1 MWPLETW
8 LIVSLVA
15 IVVVLVAWIIFFWGG
30 GAYKQRRSQRE
41 IGALREELQRTQ
53 EINDALRKSL
63 GVGTGARLKQHG
75 DLAEFVRD
83 LESLRCAIAGSK
95 ICQTML
101 SKKYNMDPGP
111 GLLERILARPGVD
124 FVVKGRLADEM
135 LVGEIGRTIMNS
147 LDSGN
152 TMERAAANAGVPLVV
167 AKGQITRLQILGY
180 LDSRMKLT
188 ERGRYALI

>member
-1 MWPLETW
+1 MWLIETW
-8 LIVSLVA
+8 LIVFLVA
-15 IVVVLVAWIIFFWGG
+15 IIVVLVVWIIFFWGG
-30 GAYKQRRSQRE
+30 GAYKQRRYQRE
-41 IGALREELQRTQ
+41 IGALRGDLQRMQ
-53 EINDALRKSL
+53 EINDALRKRL
-63 GVGTGARLKQHG
+63 GAGAGSRLKQYG

-111 GLLERILARPGVD
+111 GLLERILARPGVES
-124 FVVKGRLADEM
+124 VVKGRLADEM
-135 LVGEIGRTIMNS
+135 LVGEIGRTIMKS
-147 LDSGN
+147 LDSGD
-152 TMERAAANAGVPLVV
+152 TMERAADNAGVPLVV

-180 LDSRMKLT
+180 LDSRLKLT

>member
-1 MWPLETW
+1 MW
-8 LIVSLVA
+8 LIVFLVA
-15 IVVVLVAWIIFFWGG
+15 IIVVLMIWMIFFWGG
-30 GAYKQRRSQRE
+30 GTYKQRRLQQE

-63 GVGTGARLKQHG
+63 GAGTGARLKQYG

-111 GLLERILARPGVD
+111 ELLKRILARPGVD
-124 FVVKGRLADEM
+124 SMVKGRLADEM
-135 LVGEIGRTIMNS
+135 LVGEIGRTIMKS
-147 LDSGN
+147 LDSGA
-152 TMERAAANAGVPLVV
+152 TMERAADDASVPLVV

-180 LDSRMKLT
+180 LDSRLKLT

>member
-1 MWPLETW
+1 MW
-8 LIVSLVA
+8 LIVFLVA
-15 IVVVLVAWIIFFWGG
+15 IIVVLMIWMIFFWGG
-30 GAYKQRRSQRE
+30 GTYKQRRLQRE
-41 IGALREELQRTQ
+41 IMALRGELQRTQ

-63 GVGTGARLKQHG
+63 GAGTGARLKQYG

-111 GLLERILARPGVD
+111 ELLKRILARPGVD
-124 FVVKGRLADEM
+124 SMVKGRLADEM
-135 LVGEIGRTIMNS
+135 LVGEIGRTIMKS
-147 LDSGN
+147 LDSGD
-152 TMERAAANAGVPLVV
+152 TMERAADNAGVPLVV

-180 LDSRMKLT
+180 LDSRLKLT